1 MQKRI
6 HLKRALCPLPCFNT
20 YLNAIRKL
28 FIRSKNMSKNKLNQ
42 TDVPTFIASKHE
54 AYQTV
59 IPTLIPSKTNQ
70 AAVDLL
76 QLDCVFIQLSFTC
89 QKGKDMLPPSNTVLF
104 LIDSRVIDTR
114 VSKCFLAFHTCSA
127 LATMDIR
134 ALIAAPCLAIINP

>member
-42 TDVPTFIASKHE
+42 TDVPTFISSKYE

-59 IPTLIPSKTNQ
+59 IPSLIPSKTNQ

-76 QLDCVFIQLSFTC
+76 QLDCVFVQLSFTC
-89 QKGKDMLPPSNTVLF
+89 QKGKDMLPPSNTVLL

-114 VSKCFLAFHTCSA
+114 VSKCFLTFHTCSA